1 MKRAVASAQASARI
15 PLQTVQRDPRRW
27 GALAACCIVAFSE
40 LVEPRLHHMGL
51 RIPHDAF
58 GASFHQF
65 QILNSFTII
74 LFMTSMLLGGFL
86 GDLLGRHRVFL
97 FGAVGYVVGNVLV
110 ASAMSIEWFI
120 AARIFV
126 AICGGMVLPLTLATI
141 RTIFDD
147 REERIIAIVL
157 YTITTSA
164 ASLLALLAILIEA
177 NFGWRATLIPPIV
190 AGTLGTALAWNYLPF
205 SKALGGFRRAD
216 ALAAAVWSLLFLG
229 LMYGLLL
236 AQFIVHGGVRFVLI
250 IGILIGLVA
259 ISFGVARWQQRS
271 ARESENVYQVP
282 VYALTMLLFISAA
295 LSFALINYPLRLYN
309 YFLVVRELGFVLSG
323 FALLPFLITM
333 LSLVRP
339 TVTLTE
345 RYSMPLLIAG
355 GMGLMATGML
365 LTAGAGTTTPYIL
378 MIAPM
383 VIFTFGYLIASSAW
397 SNAFLNVI
405 PKDLVG
411 INVGM
416 SRAAGAAGSTIGG
429 LLLSAIL
436 ISVGQR
442 TLEQRALAQGLSP
455 DRLNEAMLA
464 LNAVLQREEPMLP
477 VELETIPPKLISAVL
492 MSNYREAYMSGLAAG
507 WMLVGVIYFAIVL
520 VIWFG
525 LRWVAAHEPTAATVI
540 RTQPLTPP
548 AAASV
553 PPPAD
558 STA

>member
-1 MKRAVASAQASARI
+1 
-15 PLQTVQRDPRRW
+15 
-27 GALAACCIVAFSE
+27 
-40 LVEPRLHHMGL
+40 
-51 RIPHDAF
+51 
-58 GASFHQF
+58 
-65 QILNSFTII
+65 
-74 LFMTSMLLGGFL
+74 
-86 GDLLGRHRVFL
+86 
-97 FGAVGYVVGNVLV
+97 
-110 ASAMSIEWFI
+110 
-120 AARIFV
+120 
-126 AICGGMVLPLTLATI
+126 
-141 RTIFDD
+141 
-147 REERIIAIVL
+147 
-157 YTITTSA
+157 
-164 ASLLALLAILIEA
+164 
-177 NFGWRATLIPPIV
+177 
-190 AGTLGTALAWNYLPF
+190 
-205 SKALGGFRRAD
+205 
-216 ALAAAVWSLLFLG
+216 
-229 LMYGLLL
+229 MYGLLL
-236 AQFIVHGGVRFVLI
+236 VQFIIHGGLRFIFIFV
-250 IGILIGLVA
+250 ILIGLVA

-271 ARESENVYQVP
+271 AREIESVHQVP

-309 YFLVVRELGFVLSG
+309 YFLVVREFGFVLSG
-323 FALLPFLITM
+323 FALVPFLITM

-339 TVTLTE
+339 TVRITE

-378 MIAPM
+378 LIAPM

-442 TLEQRALAQGLSP
+442 TLEQRALVQGLP
-455 DRLNEAMLA
+455 PEQLDTAVAA
-464 LNAVLQREEPMLP
+464 LNAVLRSEEPMLP
-477 VELETIPPKLISAVL
+477 VENIPPELVRALL

-507 WMLVGVIYFAIVL
+507 WMLVGVIYFAIIL

-525 LRWVAAHEPTAATVI
+525 LRWVAKHEPTAAAVI

-548 AAASV
+548 VSASV